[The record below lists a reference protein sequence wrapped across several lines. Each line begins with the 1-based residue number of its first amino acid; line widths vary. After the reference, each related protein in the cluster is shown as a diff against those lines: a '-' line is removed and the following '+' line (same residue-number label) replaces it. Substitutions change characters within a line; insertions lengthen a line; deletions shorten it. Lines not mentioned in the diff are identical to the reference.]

1 MCIFTFAGTR
11 SAAAAGRHISL
22 MDIVFIAISMRDAV
36 ILAVLLS
43 LVRYGCCWF
52 SCWRT
57 LLLLFPLILL

>member
-22 MDIVFIAISMRDAV
+22 MGSAFVAISVSGAS
-36 ILAVLLS
+36 ILAVMLL
-43 LVRYGCCWF
+43 LVRHDCCWF

-57 LLLLFPLILL
+57 LLPLFLLALL